1 MLKQSEDD
9 LQTAICKRLAL
20 EGWCCIQYAKPG
32 THRQLKGVLP
42 DGHPDVIAF
51 RKDRYVM
58 MEVKLAGEIL
68 NEKQKLYH
76 RYLQELGVSV
86 RIVRSVEEALEVTG

>member
-1 MLKQSEDD
+1 MKQPERD
-9 LQTAICKRLAL
+9 LQQAICERLAL

-58 MEVKLAGEIL
+58 LEVKTATGRRS
-68 NEKQKLYH
+68 KGQKLFALYFAAYGITVH
-76 RYLQELGVSV
+76 V
-86 RIVRSVEEALEVTG
+86 VRSVEEALEVTG